1 MATEVSSFEA
11 GSPPAGK
18 LKTNN
23 KNDRRG
29 FTVYLNSLQG
39 FFEFRLSLSKLRYMR
54 KLFILLLFMMVGF
67 SAFSQ
72 KEDSVMIKRISDEIL
87 VNSKAYDNLRHLTKQ
102 IGGRLAGSA
111 GMVKSENWGLQMMQ
125 ESGADKAWKQECLVP
140 HWVRGGQDQAT
151 ASFPNETKGKVVT
164 AKKSLDIVA
173 LGNSLGTGKNGVSA
187 DVVLIN
193 SFDELEAKKEQVK
206 DKIVFYNYR
215 FNDTYVN
222 TFLAYRDAG
231 QYRGQGPSRAAKYGA
246 KAVIVRS
253 LSHAADNNPHT
264 GATRYDSN
272 YAKIPAAAIGLRDA
286 DWLSAQLQKNKVS
299 VSVKTNG
306 HFLPD
311 TIGHNIIGEIRGSEF
326 PDEIITVGG
335 HLDSWD
341 NCEGAHDD
349 GAGCVQTIE
358 ILRAFKAI
366 GYKPKRTIRFVLFAN
381 EENGLRGGNKYADEA
396 KAKNEKHILA
406 IESDAGGFTPRA
418 LGFTGTDL
426 QFEKFMSWKS
436 LIAPYGCT
444 EFNKGGGGADI
455 GPLNRSQKT
464 AMASLNPDSQRY
476 FDIHHSRSD
485 VFETVNK
492 RELEL
497 GAVNMAALI
506 YLADKYG
513 M

>member
-1 MATEVSSFEA
+1 MIRATEGNSFGA
-11 GSPPAGK
+11 G
-18 LKTNN
+18 
-23 KNDRRG
+23 R
-29 FTVYLNSLQG
+29 FTVYLNSLYP
-39 FFEFRLSLSKLRYMR
+39 FFRFRLSLSKLRYMR
-54 KLFILLLFMMVGF
+54 KLSVFLALFLAGTTA
-67 SAFSQ
+67 AFSQ
-72 KEDSVMIKRISDEIL
+72 KEDSSFIKRISDEIL
-87 VNSKAYDNLRHLTKQ
+87 VNGKAYENLRYLTKQ
-102 IGGRLAGSA
+102 IGGRLAGSP
-111 GMVKSENWGLQMMQ
+111 GMVKSEAWGLKMMQ
-125 ESGADKAWKQECLVP
+125 ESGADQAWMQECMVP
-140 HWVRGGQDQAT
+140 HWVRGGKDEAT
-151 ASFPNETKGKVVT
+151 AVYDESSSKHRPV
-164 AKKSLDIVA
+164 KKALDIVA
-173 LGNSLGTGKNGVSA
+173 LGNSIGTGKAAVSA
-187 DVVLIN
+187 EVLLVQ
-193 SFDELEAKKEQVK
+193 SFDELEKRKDEVK
-206 DKIVFYNYR
+206 GKIVFYNYR

-253 LSHAADNNPHT
+253 LSHATDNNPHT

-272 YAKIPAAAIGLRDA
+272 YAKIPAVAIGLRDA
-286 DWLSAQLQKNKVS
+286 DWLSAQMQKGDVG
-299 VSVKTNG
+299 VTLKTNG

-311 TIGHNIIGEIRGSEF
+311 TIGHNIIGEIKGTEF

-418 LGFTGTDL
+418 LGFTGTEE
-426 QFEKFMSWKS
+426 QYQKFLSWKV

-455 GPLNRSQKT
+455 GPLNRAFKT
-464 AMASLNPDSQRY
+464 AMASLNPDTQRY

-485 VFETVNK
+485 VFEAVNK

-513 M
+513 L